1 MKKKLIESKD
11 IPIKTMDLK
20 LIDDKKN
27 KDEHIE

>member
-1 MKKKLIESKD
+1 MKKKLKESKD
-11 IPIKTMDLK
+11 IPIKIMDLK